1 MASGPQNGDVNRD
14 AYLLVLPWDPRG
26 DIGGVNQVVCSLY
39 DGIARDGRFVP
50 HAVVSSWD
58 AITPTREWDS
68 AGRSIVSFRLISPSA
83 RGNAFR
89 YALRL
94 PGQLIALRR
103 FVKEY
108 RVAVANCHYV
118 GSSDPVWVLAKA
130 LGVFRGKVFLSLHGR
145 DIRSLAEAK
154 GLRWYFWRWVLKR
167 ADAVVACSVGLA
179 REAAEKFRLGPD
191 GVVTI
196 HNGFDARRLGMP
208 TVSDVSSADSWLAGP
223 NLLNL
228 GTFEEKKGHDILLR
242 AFRRVV
248 DAVPKAHLTI
258 MGRRAETTD
267 STLSLVDEL
276 RLQDNVTIRIDVPHD
291 VALDALRAA
300 DLFVLPSRNEAFS
313 IALLEAG
320 AYGKPV
326 VATDVCGV
334 AELIENNRT
343 GVLVPSENVDQ
354 LAAAL
359 LSMIDD
365 PSRAMAYGR
374 ELRRRVMTQ
383 FSADE
388 TCRGYLR
395 LTGVDA
401 SDARAHG
408 QVAQ

>member
-1 MASGPQNGDVNRD
+1 MASDSPNSDAQRD
-14 AYLLVLPWDPRG
+14 AYVLVLPWDPRG

-39 DGIARDGRFVP
+39 DGIARDGRLVP

-58 AITPTREWDS
+58 AVTPTRERDP
-68 AGRSIVSFRLISPSA
+68 AGRSIIKFRLISPSSREPSILGA
-83 RGNAFR
+83 LR

-94 PGQLIALRR
+94 PGQLRRLRR
-103 FVKEY
+103 FVKEQ
-108 RVAVANCHYV
+108 RVAVANCHYI
-118 GSSDPVWVLAKA
+118 GASDPVWVLAKT

-145 DIRSLAEAK
+145 DIRTLAETK
-154 GLRWYFWRWVLKR
+154 GLRWHFWRWVLKR

-179 REAAEKFRLGPD
+179 KETTEKFRLSTD
-191 GVVTI
+191 HVVTI
-196 HNGFDARRLGMP
+196 HNGFDTARLGTP
-208 TVSDVSSADSWLAGP
+208 TVGDASPAASWRTAP
-223 NLLNL
+223 QLLNL
-228 GTFEEKKGHDILLR
+228 GTFEHKKGHDVLLR

-267 STLSLVDEL
+267 STLRLVDEL
-276 RLQDNVTIRIDVPHD
+276 RLQDNVTIRIDVPHE
-291 VALDALRAA
+291 VALDALRTA

-334 AELIENNRT
+334 AELIENDRT
-343 GVLVPSENVDQ
+343 GVLVPSENVDR
-354 LAAAL
+354 LAAGIL
-359 LSMIDD
+359 NMIAD
-365 PSRAMAYGR
+365 PSRAIAYGR

-395 LTGVDA
+395 LAGV
-401 SDARAHG
+401 G
-408 QVAQ
+408 P